1 MGCGR
6 VGSSLATELE
16 LLGHTV
22 SIIDQSREAFRRL
35 GPDFKGR
42 TISGIGFDRDTL
54 LEAGIETAD
63 AFAAVSN
70 GDNSNILAAR
80 VARET
85 YGVANVV
92 ARIYD
97 PGRAEIYQRLG
108 IPTVATVLWATDQIM
123 RRLVPEGALMR
134 IAIAG
139 AGNVGRAIAREL
151 LDNGHEVLLIDRD
164 PKALKLDSVPDAQ
177 WLMADACEIS
187 SLDKAALST
196 AQVLV
201 AATGDDKVNLVASLL
216 AKTEYGVPRVVAR
229 INHPKNEWMFDSS
242 WGVDVA
248 VSTPR
253 IISAL
258 VEEAVSVGDVVRLFS
273 FRQGE
278 ANLVELTLPDDS
290 SCIGKTV
297 EEIELPD
304 NASLAAIVRD
314 GRVISPTAA
323 DVFSAG
329 DELLFVASATAED
342 LIKGCFIKS

>member
-6 VGSSLATELE
+6 VGSSLASELE

-108 IPTVATVLWATDQIM
+108 ISTVATVLWATDQIM
-123 RRLVPEGALMR
+123 RRLVPEGSRNEWRDATGTIELAEVHPHNQWLGMP
-134 IAIAG
+134 ITVIE
-139 AGNVGRAIAREL
+139 RATTARVAFL
-151 LDNGHEVLLIDRD
+151 TRLADGL
-164 PKALKLDSVPDAQ
+164 VPDEHTVLQ
-177 WLMADACEIS
+177 EGDLLHMIIETSRVGEVEII
-187 SLDKAALST
+187 
-196 AQVLV
+196 
-201 AATGDDKVNLVASLL
+201 L
-216 AKTEYGVPRVVAR
+216 ANP
-229 INHPKNEWMFDSS
+229 P
-242 WGVDVA
+242 
-248 VSTPR
+248 
-253 IISAL
+253 
-258 VEEAVSVGDVVRLFS
+258 
-273 FRQGE
+273 
-278 ANLVELTLPDDS
+278 
-290 SCIGKTV
+290 
-297 EEIELPD
+297 
-304 NASLAAIVRD
+304 
-314 GRVISPTAA
+314 
-323 DVFSAG
+323 
-329 DELLFVASATAED
+329 ED
-342 LIKGCFIKS
+342 LS